1 MKITIWVNKSD
12 IVNGKITKHYNICPQ
27 GSNWPDYYQV
37 TIDRDEFAQL
47 LDRDMDYTYPEFVKM
62 HYDKPTPDIVKK
74 YMNTSG
80 GDFQEFWNSL
90 TKEEQITITK
100 YYDR

>member
-1 MKITIWVNKSD
+1 M
-12 IVNGKITKHYNICPQ
+12 
-27 GSNWPDYYQV
+27 
-37 TIDRDEFAQL
+37 R
-47 LDRDMDYTYPEFVKM
+47 TYPEFVKM

-80 GDFQEFWNSL
+80 GDFQEFWDNL